1 MANFNTSKPAII
13 LKDIFKKYKLVI
25 RFIVSFTIVYG
36 VLTLSYKFYLDFSD
50 GSKYYPDYVTNLVAK
65 QSKLLINALGYSA
78 DIEAHNM
85 EPSMKLIVNN
95 KFVARVVE
103 GCNSVSIIILF
114 LSFIMAFSASVKS
127 TFFFGLA
134 GSVLIYA
141 VNLFRIAVLSIGL
154 YKYPWRSDLLHTV
167 VFPLIIYGLVFVL
180 WMLWVYYYS
189 NQQKTYAKSA

>member
-1 MANFNTSKPAII
+1 MKE
-13 LKDIFKKYKLVI
+13 IFKEYKLAI
-25 RFIVSFTIVYG
+25 RFVMTFAIVYG
-36 VLTLSYKFYLDFSD
+36 ILSISYKFYLDFSD
-50 GSKYYPDYVTNLVAK
+50 GSKYYPDYMTNLVSIH
-65 QSKLLINALGYSA
+65 SKLLINGLGYTA
-78 DIEAHNM
+78 DIEPHSM
-85 EPSMKLIVNN
+85 EPSMKLIVNK

-114 LSFIMAFSASVKS
+114 LSFIIAFSASVKS

-141 VNLFRIAVLSIGL
+141 VNLLRITILSIGL

-180 WMLWVYYYS
+180 WMLWVYYYA
-189 NQQKTYAKSA
+189 NQQKAYAKSA